1 MKPNSQCDIARDLMP
16 LSIDGVCSEGSQRFL
31 ETHLSECPPCRTLF
45 DRMKGG
51 NLPNMKV
58 EPVQEAQALKQGL
71 RWLGRRFK
79 ALWLTLAALACAFVL
94 LLVAAGVNQIVRN
107 WVSTAPLSTYYL
119 KLFSNDAK
127 ASVDLSA
134 TFYGQ
139 AYHDYQCEQKIVGKT
154 DENHTD
160 AKEAV
165 ILTYSVSYFPNQ
177 AKEFAKDE
185 ARSADVQ
192 PFMTVGLSTIAPTS
206 SPTSALTKDA
216 QLSFSTADTDYH
228 FYFSLDRDKLCVDNG
243 KLYLLE
249 GMEGIQT
256 TVGRTLMLLK
266 PGLPVSEIR
275 VTDGKE
281 TRTLYTWG
289 DEITNANA
297 DWIDENGLPQSGFI
311 SPSDYERLKHLI
323 K

>member
-1 MKPNSQCDIARDLMP
+1 MKPNEQCDIARDLMP

-94 LLVAAGVNQIVRN
+94 LLVVAGVNQIVRN
-107 WVSTAPLSTYYL
+107 WVSTAPLSMYYL
-119 KLFSNDAK
+119 KLFSNDAE

-134 TFYGQ
+134 NFDSQ
-139 AYHDYQCEQKIVGKT
+139 AYHDYQCDQKIVGIT

-160 AKEAV
+160 AEEAV

-177 AKEFAKDE
+177 AKEFAKAMNE
-185 ARSADVQ
+185 TRSADVQ
-192 PFMTVGLSTIAPTS
+192 PFIAAGI
-206 SPTSALTKDA
+206 SALTEDD
-216 QLSFSTADTDYH
+216 QFSSSTMDTGS
-228 FYFSLDRDKLCVDNG
+228 YFSLDQLCVD
-243 KLYLLE
+243 
-249 GMEGIQT
+249 
-256 TVGRTLMLLK
+256 
-266 PGLPVSEIR
+266 
-275 VTDGKE
+275 DG
-281 TRTLYTWG
+281 
-289 DEITNANA
+289 
-297 DWIDENGLPQSGFI
+297 
-311 SPSDYERLKHLI
+311 
-323 K
+323 

>member
-1 MKPNSQCDIARDLMP
+1 MKPNEQCDIARDLMP

-45 DRMKGG
+45 DRMKEG

-71 RWLGRRFK
+71 RWVGRRFK
-79 ALWLTLAALACAFVL
+79 ALWLTLAAVACAFVL

-107 WVSTAPLSTYYL
+107 WVSNAPLDAYSLRLY
-119 KLFSNDAK
+119 SNDAK

-139 AYHDYQCEQKIVGKT
+139 VYHDYQCDQKIVGKT

-177 AKEFAKDE
+177 AKEFAMDE

-192 PFMTVGLSTIAPTS
+192 PFMTAGVPTIAPTS

-216 QLSFSTADTDYH
+216 QHSFSTANTDYH
-228 FYFSLDRDKLCVDNG
+228 FYFSLDREKLCVDNG

-256 TVGRTLMLLK
+256 TAGRTLLLLK

-289 DEITNANA
+289 DEIPNHTA
-297 DWIDENGLPQSGFI
+297 DLVDENGLPRSGYI